1 MGRSGAAGV
10 SQPKGGSEAAGSGQ
24 GADLATMDSLYPV
37 AKPTQASPLQCMTPL
52 QLAEVAGSEASQARS
67 RQRCSVPTARGW
79 ELLNQLAE
87 GKNFW
92 FALRK
97 HAPHQVCM
105 EILEELA
112 RHSRWQ
118 ERRNAE
124 DEELRAMYHQYC
136 RNVRH
141 FQPDWKDD
149 IMAKRC
155 AEVDAAADA
164 DQNNP

>member
-1 MGRSGAAGV
+1 
-10 SQPKGGSEAAGSGQ
+10 
-24 GADLATMDSLYPV
+24 
-37 AKPTQASPLQCMTPL
+37 
-52 QLAEVAGSEASQARS
+52 
-67 RQRCSVPTARGW
+67 
-79 ELLNQLAE
+79 
-87 GKNFW
+87 
-92 FALRK
+92 
-97 HAPHQVCM
+97 M

-164 DQNNP
+164 DQNTP